1 MTEQPGDSPDGLAA
15 RAALVGDERRFSGLD
30 RLFGSPGVSALQ
42 SAHVC
47 VIGVGGVGSW
57 AVEALARSAVGRL
70 TLIDLDHVA
79 ESNLNRQIHA
89 LQSTVGAAKVQVMKD
104 RIADIAP
111 GCAVEAVEDF
121 LCVDNADT
129 LVPEGAVL
137 IDAIDQVRPKAA
149 LAALARARGQSLM
162 MCGAAGGRQDPLRL
176 KRGDLALVRGDALL
190 ASVRARLRRDH
201 SYPREKGRAFGVP
214 VICSDEPV
222 SGAPVGSAGAPLAC
236 AGYGSVVTVTAA
248 MGFAAAAWAISVIA
262 HRKPFKGRPA

>member
-1 MTEQPGDSPDGLAA
+1 MTERLIESGDGPAA
-15 RAALVGDERRFSGLD
+15 CTGPVDDERRFFGMGQ
-30 RLFGSPGVSALQ
+30 LFGPSSLLALR

-57 AVEALARSAVGRL
+57 TVEALVRSAVGRL

-89 LQSTVGAAKVQVMKD
+89 LQSTVGAAKVQVMKA
-104 RIADIAP
+104 RIADISP
-111 GCAVEAVEDF
+111 HCAVAAVEDF
-121 LCVDNADT
+121 LTVDNAEA

-149 LAALARARGQSLM
+149 LAALARARGQALL
-162 MCGAAGGRQDPLRL
+162 MCGAAGGRRDPLRL
-176 KRGDLALVRGDALL
+176 ARGDLALVRGDALL

-201 SYPREKGRAFGVP
+201 GYAREKGRPFGVP

-222 SGAPVGSAGAPLAC
+222 SGGPRGQAGAPLAC

-248 MGFAAAAWAISVIA
+248 MGFAAAAWAISAIVDQ
-262 HRKPFKGRPA
+262 KPSRGRRV